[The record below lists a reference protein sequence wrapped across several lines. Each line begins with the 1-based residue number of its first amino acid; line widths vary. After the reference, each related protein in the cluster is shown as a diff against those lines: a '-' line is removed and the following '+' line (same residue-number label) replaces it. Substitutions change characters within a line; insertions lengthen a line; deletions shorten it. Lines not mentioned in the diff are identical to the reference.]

1 MTVFWSVLTVVVAL
15 SATEASA
22 ANWNDGRYPPVGIV
36 DQLKRGAVSQ
46 QGVRVSEP
54 APIVLAEARKA
65 GKRSASGLHAPVS
78 TAAGASSSALGTVVT
93 AAISVRGA
101 DHERGHHLRGGRRGQ
116 CSRTGLTQRRR
127 DRERIVGSA
136 IC

>member
-78 TAAGASSSALGTVVT
+78 TAAGASSSALGTV
-93 AAISVRGA
+93 AA
-101 DHERGHHLRGGRRGQ
+101 
-116 CSRTGLTQRRR
+116 SRNIGLGC
-127 DRERIVGSA
+127 GS
-136 IC
+136 